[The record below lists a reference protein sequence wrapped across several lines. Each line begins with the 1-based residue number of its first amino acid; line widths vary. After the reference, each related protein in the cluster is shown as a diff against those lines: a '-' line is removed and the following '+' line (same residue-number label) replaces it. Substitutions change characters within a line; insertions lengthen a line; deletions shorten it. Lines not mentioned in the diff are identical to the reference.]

1 MQNLPEVCTPAD
13 APVVDTT
20 PLIAIPTVM
29 IAIALIALHGFKLDI
44 TGTALC
50 CSINLAV
57 CACWWL
63 SEFALCCG
71 RLEAGVVARQPGR
84 SLEIAVSDEKTQVY
98 QRKY

>member
-50 CSINLAV
+50 CSITL
-57 CACWWL
+57 L
-63 SEFALCCG
+63 SVLVSSYLSLRSA
-71 RLEAGVVARQPGR
+71 VVARE
-84 SLEIAVSDEKTQVY
+84 LA
-98 QRKY
+98 